1 MILIEWIEA
10 LDIQLLLLING
21 LSSPFLDDLMWTFS
35 SKLFGVPFYLIFIFI
50 LFKNKP
56 FRSAITCTF
65 LLVLVVVLSDLTAKY
80 CFKEI
85 FQRFR
90 PSHNLILKDQL
101 TFLNKPDGT
110 FYIGG
115 LYGFISSHACN
126 MFALSFLFYK
136 YIKNIFPKSIWLLL
150 FWASL
155 ISFSRIY
162 LGVHYPSDVI
172 VGGIVGIVIAQ
183 FLYYLSN
190 EFKWVEC

>member
-1 MILIEWIEA
+1 MIFIEWIEA

-21 LSSPFLDDLMWTFS
+21 LSSPFLDDLMWTLS
-35 SKLFGVPFYLIFIFI
+35 SKLFGVPFYLIFIYI

>member
-1 MILIEWIEA
+1 MIFIEWIEA

-21 LSSPFLDDLMWTFS
+21 LSSPFLDNLMWTFS
-35 SKLFGVPFYLIFIFI
+35 SKLFGVPFYLIFIYI

>member
-1 MILIEWIEA
+1 MIFIEWIEA

-21 LSSPFLDDLMWTFS
+21 LSSPFLDNLMWTFS
-35 SKLFGVPFYLIFIFI
+35 SKLFGVPFYLIFILI

-136 YIKNIFPKSIWLLL
+136 YIKNKFPKSIWLLL

-162 LGVHYPSDVI
+162 LGVHFPSDVI

>member
-1 MILIEWIEA
+1 MIFIEWIEA

-21 LSSPFLDDLMWTFS
+21 LSSPFLDNLMWTFS
-35 SKLFGVPFYLIFIFI
+35 SKLFGVPFYLIFIYI

-136 YIKNIFPKSIWLLL
+136 YIKKKFPKSIWLLL

>member
-1 MILIEWIEA
+1 MIFIEWIEA

-21 LSSPFLDDLMWTFS
+21 LSSPFLDNLMWTFS

-136 YIKNIFPKSIWLLL
+136 YIKNKFPKSFWFLL

-162 LGVHYPSDVI
+162 LGVHFPSDVI

>member
-1 MILIEWIEA
+1 MIFIEWIEA

-21 LSSPFLDDLMWTFS
+21 LSSPFLDNLMWTFS
-35 SKLFGVPFYLIFIFI
+35 SKLFGVPFYLIFIYI

-80 CFKEI
+80 CFKEV

>member
-1 MILIEWIEA
+1 MIFIEWIEA

-21 LSSPFLDDLMWTFS
+21 LSSPFLDNLMWTVS

-80 CFKEI
+80 CFKEV

>member
-1 MILIEWIEA
+1 MIFIDWIEA

-35 SKLFGVPFYLIFIFI
+35 SKLFGVPFYLIFIYI

-80 CFKEI
+80 CFKEV

-162 LGVHYPSDVI
+162 LGVHFPSDVI

>member
-1 MILIEWIEA
+1 MIFIEWIEA

-21 LSSPFLDDLMWTFS
+21 LSSPFLDNLMWTFS

-80 CFKEI
+80 CFKEV

-162 LGVHYPSDVI
+162 LGVHFPSDVI

>member
-1 MILIEWIEA
+1 MIFIEWIEA

-21 LSSPFLDDLMWTFS
+21 LSSPFLDNLMWTFS

>member
-1 MILIEWIEA
+1 MIFIEWIEA

-21 LSSPFLDDLMWTFS
+21 LSSPFLDNLMWTLS
-35 SKLFGVPFYLIFIFI
+35 SKLFGVPFYLIFIYI

-80 CFKEI
+80 CFKEV

>member
-1 MILIEWIEA
+1 MIFIEWIEA

-21 LSSPFLDDLMWTFS
+21 LSSPFLDNLMWTFS

-50 LFKNKP
+50 SFKNKP

-80 CFKEI
+80 CFKEV

-136 YIKNIFPKSIWLLL
+136 YIKKKFPKSIWLLL

>member
-1 MILIEWIEA
+1 MGKVLA
-10 LDIQLLLLING
+10 FINQKGGVGKTTSAVNVG
-21 LSSPFLDDLMWTFS
+21 LSLAVSEIKTFIVYLDPQANATI
-35 SKLFGVPFYLIFIFI
+35 G
-50 LFKNKP
+50 
-56 FRSAITCTF
+56 
-65 LLVLVVVLSDLTAKY
+65 LSDLTAKY

-136 YIKNIFPKSIWLLL
+136 YIKNKFPKSFWLLL

>member
-1 MILIEWIEA
+1 MIFIEWIEA

-35 SKLFGVPFYLIFIFI
+35 SKLFGVPFYLIFIYI

-183 FLYYLSN
+183 FLYYLSY

>member
-1 MILIEWIEA
+1 MIFIEWIEA

-21 LSSPFLDDLMWTFS
+21 LSSPFLDNLMWTFS
-35 SKLFGVPFYLIFIFI
+35 SKLFGVPFYLIFIYI

-80 CFKEI
+80 CFKEV

-162 LGVHYPSDVI
+162 LGVHFPSDVI

>member
-1 MILIEWIEA
+1 MIFIEWIEA

-21 LSSPFLDDLMWTFS
+21 LSSPFLDNLMWTFS
-35 SKLFGVPFYLIFIFI
+35 SKLFGVPFYLIFIYI

-136 YIKNIFPKSIWLLL
+136 YIKNIFSKSIWLLL

>member
-1 MILIEWIEA
+1 MIFIEWIEA

-21 LSSPFLDDLMWTFS
+21 LSSPFLDNLMWTFS
-35 SKLFGVPFYLIFIFI
+35 SKLFGVPFYLIFIYI

-80 CFKEI
+80 CFKEV

-136 YIKNIFPKSIWLLL
+136 YIKNKFPKSIWLLL

-172 VGGIVGIVIAQ
+172 VGGIV
-183 FLYYLSN
+183 
-190 EFKWVEC
+190 

>member
-1 MILIEWIEA
+1 MIFIEWIEA

-21 LSSPFLDDLMWTFS
+21 LSSPFLDNLMWTFS
-35 SKLFGVPFYLIFIFI
+35 SKLFGVPFYLIFIYI

-162 LGVHYPSDVI
+162 LGVHFPSDVI

>member
-1 MILIEWIEA
+1 MIFIEWIEA

-21 LSSPFLDDLMWTFS
+21 LSSPFLDNLMWTFS
-35 SKLFGVPFYLIFIFI
+35 SKLFGVPFYLIFIYI

-136 YIKNIFPKSIWLLL
+136 YIKNIFPKSFWLLL

>member
-1 MILIEWIEA
+1 MIFIEWIEA

-21 LSSPFLDDLMWTFS
+21 LSSPFLDNLMWTFS

-136 YIKNIFPKSIWLLL
+136 YIKKKFPKSIWLLL

>member
-1 MILIEWIEA
+1 MIFIEWIEA

-21 LSSPFLDDLMWTFS
+21 LSSPFLDNLMWTFS

-80 CFKEI
+80 CFKEV

-136 YIKNIFPKSIWLLL
+136 YIKNKFPNSIWLLL

>member
-1 MILIEWIEA
+1 MIFIEWIEA

-21 LSSPFLDDLMWTFS
+21 LSSPFLDNLMWTLS
-35 SKLFGVPFYLIFIFI
+35 SKLFGVPFYLIFIYI

-56 FRSAITCTF
+56 FLSAITCTF

>member
-1 MILIEWIEA
+1 MIFIEWIEA

-21 LSSPFLDDLMWTFS
+21 LSSPFLDNLMWTLS
-35 SKLFGVPFYLIFIFI
+35 SKLFGVPFYLIFIYI

>member
-1 MILIEWIEA
+1 MIFIEWIEA

-21 LSSPFLDDLMWTFS
+21 LSSPFLDNLMWTFS

-162 LGVHYPSDVI
+162 LGVHFPSDVI

>member
-1 MILIEWIEA
+1 MIFIEWIEA

-80 CFKEI
+80 CFKEV

>member
-1 MILIEWIEA
+1 MIFIEWIEA

-21 LSSPFLDDLMWTFS
+21 LSSPFLDNLMWTFS

-80 CFKEI
+80 CFKEV

-101 TFLNKPDGT
+101 TFLNKSDGT

-136 YIKNIFPKSIWLLL
+136 YIKNKFPKSIWLLL

-162 LGVHYPSDVI
+162 LGVHFPSDVI

>member
-1 MILIEWIEA
+1 MIFIEWIEA

-21 LSSPFLDDLMWTFS
+21 LSSPFLDNLMWTFS

-80 CFKEI
+80 CFKEV

>member
-1 MILIEWIEA
+1 MIFIEWIEA

-35 SKLFGVPFYLIFIFI
+35 SKLFGVPFYLIFIYI

-80 CFKEI
+80 CFKEV

>member
-1 MILIEWIEA
+1 MIFIEWIEA

-21 LSSPFLDDLMWTFS
+21 LSSPFLDDLMWTLS
-35 SKLFGVPFYLIFIFI
+35 SKLFGVPFYLIFIYI

-56 FRSAITCTF
+56 FRSAIICTF